1 MSSHQQGPRFRAD
14 ALIRNNRRLL
24 RKLNRQESFWSSMQ
38 VELLNRKKWRT
49 RVSLANAMF
58 DFIESSYNHNR
69 RHSRLGR
76 STPIEHE
83 LRLKHQAVPQR
94 IGEFR
99 RSLQHWVLL
108 GRIVVVAWLG
118 RGCCR

>member
-1 MSSHQQGPRFRAD
+1 
-14 ALIRNNRRLL
+14 
-24 RKLNRQESFWSSMQ
+24 MQ

-94 IGEFR
+94 IPYGENGSYGDTHPTYDTSTR
-99 RSLQHWVLL
+99 RPTLRFLCCQLL
-108 GRIVVVAWLG
+108 NATA
-118 RGCCR
+118 